1 MFARSIKTTFTAGL
15 LATTLALTAI
25 APNSAAARMSEEDI
39 AAILGFLV
47 IGAVIHNRRNSDAAP
62 VAPAA
67 PARPQPTTTREWRV
81 LPADCI
87 RNVTRRNGN
96 TIRMFGQR
104 CLNNNYAH
112 VNRLPE
118 ACHVNVRTENGQR
131 RQGYRVRCL
140 RNEGFRTNRR

>member
-1 MFARSIKTTFTAGL
+1 MLMKTMTAGV
-15 LATTLALTAI
+15 LALSVTLTSLTPTTA
-25 APNSAAARMSEEDI
+25 SARMSDEEVAGI
-39 AAILGFLV
+39 VALLLF
-47 IGAVIHNRRNSDAAP
+47 GAVVHNSRNRDVTP
-62 VAPAA
+62 APA
-67 PARPQPTTTREWRV
+67 PHPQPTAARGWRV

-112 VNRLPE
+112 VNRLPQ
-118 ACHVNVRTENGQR
+118 ACHVSVRNENGQR

-140 RNEGFRTNRR
+140 RNEGFRTNQR